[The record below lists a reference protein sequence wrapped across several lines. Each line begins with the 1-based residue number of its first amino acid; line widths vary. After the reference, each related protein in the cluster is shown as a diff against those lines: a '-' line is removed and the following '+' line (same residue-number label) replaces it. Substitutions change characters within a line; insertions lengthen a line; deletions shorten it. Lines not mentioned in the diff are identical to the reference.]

1 MFYLREIYFRFFYL
15 SLSFF
20 ITCVLLYFYRTSLIT
35 LFSFPL
41 IGRGSFE
48 FSSLVYMHPLEL
60 FRSYISTILFSVLY
74 LHIPY
79 LFWNISDFLKP
90 GLSIFEYNRIKTL
103 FMRFVFIFFLIN
115 SICFLELLPVIWSFF
130 SAFGTSSGDYGSAGF
145 LFGLRVQDF
154 IIFISDFIGFVSF
167 IAIVFIVLTSLI
179 IFRGVSSLLYWKKLF
194 IFFNIMFATFLS
206 PPDVYSQIVILL
218 TLSIFLEIF
227 IFFFLLSFKVEKKY
241 MLLVR
246 HDVK

>member
-1 MFYLREIYFRFFYL
+1 
-15 SLSFF
+15 
-20 ITCVLLYFYRTSLIT
+20 
-35 LFSFPL
+35 
-41 IGRGSFE
+41 
-48 FSSLVYMHPLEL
+48 
-60 FRSYISTILFSVLY
+60 
-74 LHIPY
+74 
-79 LFWNISDFLKP
+79 
-90 GLSIFEYNRIKTL
+90 
-103 FMRFVFIFFLIN
+103 
-115 SICFLELLPVIWSFF
+115 LPVIWSFF

-145 LFGLRVQDF
+145 SFELRVQDF

-167 IAIVFIVLTSLI
+167 IAVVFIVLTSLI

-218 TLSIFLEIF
+218 ILSIFLEIF